1 MKRRLIFA
9 SLLVVVMIALLPA
22 CRKAA
27 PAPAPAPAPVATP
40 KPLPKTMTF
49 AVMPVGSMTYVI
61 GSIMTQNWTKYTG
74 INVTPQPMMV
84 GGPAFGLMSGNQLDM
99 GITDAHLIAG
109 GWQGSDYQINAMKFD
124 PGVMPFPINVMNFG
138 NALNFMFITLD
149 PDIKT
154 LEDFR
159 GKKVYAEIP
168 GAGTGT
174 TVAAIFEAAGIKD
187 DVEILSF
194 PVISEAQRGLVE
206 GKADILWYGV
216 APFIAELSQTHDVY
230 PIPIP
235 VDVVERAAA
244 AHPEEA
250 ISASVWP
257 KGLFGNKQDVP
268 VWSIPFGLYVHEDT
282 DPDVVYLLMQT
293 FYANYDEMV
302 AAHAWLTPW
311 SLDNAISV
319 QVAPVHPGAIRY
331 FKEQGIWTAENE
343 QKNQQFLAMR

>member
-1 MKRRLIFA
+1 MKKSLVFA
-9 SLLVVVMIALLPA
+9 TLLVAIMITLLPA
-22 CRKAA
+22 CGKATPA
-27 PAPAPAPAPVATP
+27 PAPAPAPAATP

-61 GSIMTQNWTKYTG
+61 GSIMAQTLSKHTG
-74 INVTPQPMMV
+74 INITPQPMMV
-84 GGPAFGLMSGNQLDM
+84 GGPAFGLMSKNQLDM
-99 GITDAHLIAG
+99 GITDAHLIAAG
-109 GWQGSDYQINAMKFD
+109 YEGSEYQISAMKFD
-124 PGVMPFPINVMNFG
+124 PGAMPFPINVLNIG
-138 NALNFMFITLD
+138 NSLNFMFITLD

-159 GKKVYAEIP
+159 GKKVYGEIP

-174 TVAAIFEAAGIKD
+174 TLSAIFEAAGILD

-194 PVISEAQRGLVE
+194 PVIAEAQRGLVE

-216 APFIAELSQTHDVY
+216 APFVAELSQTHDVY
-230 PIPIP
+230 SIPIPI
-235 VDVVERAAA
+235 DVVQRAAA

-250 ISASVWP
+250 IGPSVWP
-257 KGLFGNKQDVP
+257 QGLFGNKQDVP
-268 VWSIPFGLYVHEDT
+268 VYNMPFGLYIRESMDA
-282 DPDVVYLLMQT
+282 DVVYLLMKT
-293 FYANYDEMV
+293 FYESYDEMV

-311 SLDNAISV
+311 NLDNALNV

-331 FKEQGIWTAENE
+331 YREQGIWTAENE